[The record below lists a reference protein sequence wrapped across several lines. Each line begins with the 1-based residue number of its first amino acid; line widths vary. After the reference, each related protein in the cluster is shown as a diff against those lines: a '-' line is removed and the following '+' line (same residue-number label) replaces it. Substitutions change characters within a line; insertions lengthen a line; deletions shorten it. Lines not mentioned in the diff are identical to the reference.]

1 VVAPT
6 VTAEQ
11 TATEYVINVTNND
24 PYATVT
30 LFVTVTDMEGVST
43 TTQYTEFPVK
53 IARDE
58 NNYMISYYATATLT
72 EAPAGYD
79 DWTNAST
86 KAETDNI
93 DALPTLKGEVTVT
106 VDEDGNVTAEY
117 TGIEDIT
124 NITVNPSHLDN
135 YGEDIPV
142 TVTVTA
148 EGYQDLVV
156 NTTVDYTKPEAPKLQ
171 GELIISDHVNGAF
184 TVTYTGDEEVTIECT
199 ITPKSG
205 AKTTTQGYNL
215 PTYGTYEVYA
225 KATAKDA
232 AYEGD
237 FVEATR
243 ELVWEKPAPTEK
255 ADAPNSKQDNY
266 VYKDKSN
273 GIYYNAVTVT
283 LSQPESSD
291 NEEYEIYYRIGVLN
305 PETGQYD
312 YPENYTLYENPFN
325 VTEEGTYMVDA
336 YAVAKDMLNSDHI
349 SVGFQVSVAT
359 SIEELFADKAVAN
372 VRYFNMAGQEMQQ
385 ANGICITV
393 YTFTD
398 GTQVAVKVMK

>member
-1 VVAPT
+1 M
-6 VTAEQ
+6 
-11 TATEYVINVTNND
+11 
-24 PYATVT
+24 
-30 LFVTVTDMEGVST
+30 L
-43 TTQYTEFPVK
+43 
-53 IARDE
+53 
-58 NNYMISYYATATLT
+58 
-72 EAPAGYD
+72 
-79 DWTNAST
+79 
-86 KAETDNI
+86 
-93 DALPTLKGEVTVT
+93 
-106 VDEDGNVTAEY
+106 
-117 TGIEDIT
+117 
-124 NITVNPSHLDN
+124 
-135 YGEDIPV
+135 
-142 TVTVTA
+142 
-148 EGYQDLVV
+148 
-156 NTTVDYTKPEAPKLQ
+156 

-305 PETGQYD
+305 SETGQYD

-336 YAVAKDMLNSDHI
+336 YAVAKDMLDSDHI